1 MQLFK
6 RSVSARGLTAFGF
19 EILLVAG
26 SLLVA
31 TNAYAPTDD
40 PAMLWRIV
48 FPTGLFLACLYYNDF
63 YDLTVVRN
71 GREVVIRVF
80 QAAGVASILLALIY
94 VVLPAVSL
102 GHGAFLPSL
111 FLLVATIL
119 LWRFAFN
126 YLIRSPQL
134 TENILIVGT
143 GPVAVALAR
152 QIFEQHDFAYRVV
165 GFAGHEVA
173 PGMAPGLGPGY
184 PQVLGGPG
192 EIAAIIAR
200 YGVSRIVVA
209 VSDRRGALPID
220 ELMHAKL
227 SGVPVE
233 EAATT
238 YERLTGKLM
247 LESIKPSSLIFSD
260 GFRVRRWRRW
270 LKRGADILLSSIG
283 MICAA
288 IPMAITAA
296 IVWLE
301 SGSPV
306 IYRQERVG
314 EHGRLFTVLKFRS
327 MRVDAEGAVPV
338 WATEGDSRVTS
349 VGRFIRLTRLDEL
362 PQFWNVLRGDMSFV
376 GPRPERPYFV
386 RQLTQKIPFYPERHA
401 VKPGLTGWAQVK
413 YRYGSSV
420 EDATEKLRYDL
431 YYVKHSSLA
440 FDLTIVAD
448 TVKVILFGKG
458 AQ

>member
-19 EILLVAG
+19 EILLIAG

-31 TNAYAPTDD
+31 TRLYGPTND
-40 PAMLWRIV
+40 PEFAWRIV

-63 YDLTVVRN
+63 YDLTVVSS
-71 GREVVIRVF
+71 GREVVIRVL
-80 QAAGVASILLALIY
+80 QAAGAASILLALMY
-94 VVLPAVSL
+94 LVLPVL
-102 GHGAFLPSL
+102 RLDHGAFFPSL

-119 LWRFAFN
+119 AWRFAFN
-126 YLIRSPQL
+126 QLIHSPQL
-134 TENILIVGT
+134 VENILIVGT

-152 QIFEQHDFAYRVV
+152 QIAQQQDFAYRLV
-165 GFAGHEVA
+165 GFAGHDA
-173 PGMAPGLGPGY
+173 PAALPQGY
-184 PQVLGGPG
+184 PRVIG
-192 EIAAIIAR
+192 EPSEVVALVAD
-200 YGVSRIVVA
+200 YGVSRVVVA
-209 VSDRRGALPID
+209 VADRRGKLPVE
-220 ELMHAKL
+220 ELMHVKL
-227 SGVPVE
+227 SGVKVE

-247 LESIKPSSLIFSD
+247 LENLTPSALIFSD
-260 GFRVRRWRRW
+260 GFGVLRWRRR
-270 LKRGADILLSSIG
+270 LKRAADILLSSVG
-283 MICAA
+283 LVLGAV
-288 IPMAITAA
+288 PMAFTAL

-301 SGSPV
+301 SGRPI

-327 MRVDAEGAVPV
+327 MRIDAEGDVPV
-338 WATEGDSRVTS
+338 WAAEGDTRVTR

-362 PQFWNVLRGDMSFV
+362 PQLWNVLRGDMSFV
-376 GPRPERPYFV
+376 GPRPERPFFV
-386 RQLTQKIPFYPERHA
+386 SQLTEKIPFYPERHT
-401 VKPGLTGWAQVK
+401 VKPGITGWAQVK
-413 YRYGSSV
+413 YRYGASI

-431 YYVKHSSLA
+431 YYVKHLSLA

-458 AQ
+458 AV